1 MERLTARVD
10 EWGADAVGTPG
21 AGDEDTQRVTYRS
34 RSFQGRGGAQRINR
48 HGPWQHRLPAQR
60 GEKA

>member
-1 MERLTARVD
+1 M
-10 EWGADAVGTPG
+10 GADAVETPG
-21 AGDEDTQRVTYRS
+21 AGDEDTQRVTSGS

-48 HGPWQHRLPAQR
+48 DGPWQHRLPAQR